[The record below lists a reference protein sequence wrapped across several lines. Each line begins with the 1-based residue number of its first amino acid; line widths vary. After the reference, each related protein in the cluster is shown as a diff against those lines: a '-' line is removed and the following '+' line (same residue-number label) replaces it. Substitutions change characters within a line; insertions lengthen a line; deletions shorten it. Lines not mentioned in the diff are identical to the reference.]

1 MLAWQTLSLLKHFSS
16 FLKASVIHTSLL
28 KFLKFAMQLWLPCH
42 MIHEITFGPSF
53 EVAFI
58 SHVKLNHYLLNTK
71 GGLLYCDSKIIRI
84 NSMLI
89 VKIEREKEYGITRH
103 HFADELYTKSLI
115 KHDYLILLFYR
126 EECQRAWFESRNCY
140 LNFPK
145 ICFHPNLIISHG
157 FICLLCLYLSFQLV
171 SSGDSLHELGMF
183 LLGSEFHYKFI
194 WWLNRNSHTDDA
206 TFIYDLLLDWSVHSI
221 VVVFCWCLLSRGTTS
236 FRMERL
242 RLWFAL
248 WFA

>member
-1 MLAWQTLSLLKHFSS
+1 
-16 FLKASVIHTSLL
+16 
-28 KFLKFAMQLWLPCH
+28 MQLWLPCH

-58 SHVKLNHYLLNTK
+58 SRVKLNHYLLNTK

-171 SSGDSLHELGMF
+171 SSGDSLHELGML
-183 LLGSEFHYKFI
+183 LLGSEFHYKLI
-194 WWLNRNSHTDDA
+194 GGWTGTVILMTP
-206 TFIYDLLLDWSVHSI
+206 
-221 VVVFCWCLLSRGTTS
+221 LSYTTS
-236 FRMERL
+236 CWIDL
-242 RLWFAL
+242 CIPQLCFADVFWAEEWL
-248 WFA
+248 ASWEIEALICPLICIITMILKNIVQIWVIIIIPYNGAECANKRAVREEN